1 MSITLSTSQY
11 ESIMSKLESLEG
23 LVQKSGAVA
32 PSVPAGKAG
41 KAKKVA
47 KARDPSAAPRA
58 PNAWIL
64 FTSRVRSVINES
76 GVLGEKKLGKECTQ
90 FCSSLKEENA
100 DLDSWAAEAIL
111 ARHSVWTVPEQSKMA
126 AAGISFA
133 KKNKGSAAAEVAE
146 PAAEVAA
153 AAPSEKPKR
162 VLSDEQKAKMKAGR
176 ERAAAE
182 KKAAAAGSAPAAVSE
197 APAAAAP
204 VSALAAASERI
215 AELRAEVD
223 ATAEWKP
230 MKLKT
235 KTGFQM
241 YLWNPANNHT
251 YTRESD
257 GTQGEWA
264 GIFNLSTKTI
274 DASVPEPSED
284 FELLEE

>member
-1 MSITLSTSQY
+1 
-11 ESIMSKLESLEG
+11 MSKLESLEG
-23 LVQKSGAVA
+23 LVQKSGAVV

-204 VSALAAASERI
+204 VSEAPAAAEE
-215 AELRAEVD
+215 AA
-223 ATAEWKP
+223 AEWKP

>member
-41 KAKKVA
+41 KAKKER
-47 KARDPSAAPRA
+47 KARDPSAPPKA

-133 KKNKGSAAAEVAE
+133 KKNKGTAATEPAE
-146 PAAEVAA
+146 PAEAA

-182 KKAAAAGSAPAAVSE
+182 KKAAAAGSAATAVSE
-197 APAAAAP
+197 APAAAAAP
-204 VSALAAASERI
+204 VSEAPAAAET
-215 AELRAEVD
+215 E
-223 ATAEWKP
+223 AEWKP

-235 KTGFQM
+235 KTGFQI